1 MTLSN
6 NSKSDMEFSY
16 LIRFISFFLTF
27 CFDFQILH
35 LHETVIKNVDVKLS
49 VINVLS
55 LAFYF
60 LNILIR
66 NISLLLKLD
75 KV

>member
-6 NSKSDMEFSY
+6 NSKSDMEFLY

-35 LHETVIKNVDVKLS
+35 LHETHKKRRGKTECNKCLES
-49 VINVLS
+49 SFLFLEYIN
-55 LAFYF
+55 
-60 LNILIR
+60 
-66 NISLLLKLD
+66 
-75 KV
+75 